1 MGLENVDIKG
11 TRQALKGLETQLAE
25 LRGHL

>member
-11 TRQALKGLETQLAE
+11 IRHALKALEVQLGE